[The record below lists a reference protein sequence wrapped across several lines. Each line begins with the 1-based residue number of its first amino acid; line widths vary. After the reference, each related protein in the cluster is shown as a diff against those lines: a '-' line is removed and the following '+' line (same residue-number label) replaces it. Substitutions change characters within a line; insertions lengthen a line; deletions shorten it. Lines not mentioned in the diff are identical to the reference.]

1 MISQLFSDDLSEHAS
16 VDCWKK
22 QSIASIVQCGQLM
35 TYQYSRIVNR
45 DLDIV
50 MVCLDSNIFFIF
62 LFLSIF
68 LDLIFLFLF
77 LLNNKEV
84 HNHSH
89 ITCHITLC
97 YKPRI
102 WEKELEG

>member
-1 MISQLFSDDLSEHAS
+1 MLLLLLVIKGDFSNRFSLSKFRVMISQLFSDDLSEHAS
-16 VDCWKK
+16 VNCWKK

-35 TYQYSRIVNR
+35 TIYQYSRVVNR

-50 MVCLDSNIFFIF
+50 MDSNILFLFL

-77 LLNNKEV
+77 FKQ
-84 HNHSH
+84 
-89 ITCHITLC
+89 
-97 YKPRI
+97 
-102 WEKELEG
+102 

>member
-16 VDCWKK
+16 VNCWKK
-22 QSIASIVQCGQLM
+22 QSIASIVQCRQLM
-35 TYQYSRIVNR
+35 TIYQYSRVVNR

-50 MVCLDSNIFFIF
+50 MDSNILFLLL

-77 LLNNKEV
+77 FKQ
-84 HNHSH
+84 
-89 ITCHITLC
+89 
-97 YKPRI
+97 
-102 WEKELEG
+102 

>member
-50 MVCLDSNIFFIF
+50 MVCLDSNI
-62 LFLSIF
+62 
-68 LDLIFLFLF
+68 LFLF
-77 LLNNKEV
+77 FSFYLFFL
-84 HNHSH
+84 
-89 ITCHITLC
+89 I
-97 YKPRI
+97 
-102 WEKELEG
+102 